1 MTMKRSLFRLGVIHW
16 MWIWVY
22 ATSAAQ
28 AAEFSAEAA
37 QVVKPFP
44 RVAMLWASIRGDN
57 SNQAMARHD
66 LVLVGSGTLG
76 LKYDRQPPG
85 LADGFTPE
93 SVGVARE
100 RVQRIRQLNPGVIG
114 ANER

>member
-1 MTMKRSLFRLGVIHW
+1 
-16 MWIWVY
+16 MWTLLC
-22 ATSAAQ
+22 ATSAGQ
-28 AAEFSAEAA
+28 AAESSGEVA

-57 SNQAMARHD
+57 SNEAMARHD

-76 LKYDRQPPG
+76 LKYDRQPSG

-93 SVGVARE
+93 SINDARQ
-100 RVQRIRQLNPGVIG
+100 RVKRIRELNPGVIVLC
-114 ANER
+114 EVRFYEWPDSW